1 MRVTCLELEVK
12 AMGLVRPSGNEE
24 SKVRV
29 KENVRK
35 VGKEALKVE
44 KKTRCKAKAQMQNP
58 WNSRSQRRKSSNKKS
73 RNNKKK
79 FCQNQ
84 GG

>member
-1 MRVTCLELEVK
+1 
-12 AMGLVRPSGNEE
+12 MGLVRPSGNEE

-44 KKTRCKAKAQMQNP
+44 KKKRCKAKAQMKTQ

-79 FCQNQ
+79 LCQNQ

>member
-1 MRVTCLELEVK
+1 
-12 AMGLVRPSGNEE
+12 MGLVRPTGNEE

-44 KKTRCKAKAQMQNP
+44 KKRHK
-58 WNSRSQRRKSSNKKS
+58 QRRK
-73 RNNKKK
+73 
-79 FCQNQ
+79 
-84 GG
+84 